1 MTDNF
6 GSGHLVGIALSL
18 ALGLLAGVQRGWTL
32 RRQEQ
37 GSRFAGIRTYAL
49 IGLAGGLA
57 GALYAHSRGPATAIV
72 IAAAALIVTGYYRT
86 SVRFGTVSGTSGIV
100 GLLVLACGFLSG
112 SGEQLLAS
120 AIAVVMV
127 LLLAMREQL
136 HGWIGR
142 LSEAEVVSIARFA
155 LIAMVILPILPDA
168 GYGPYDAWNPRQL
181 WLVVVLVSGFSFAGY
196 FGAKLLGPSRGIIA
210 TAAAGSMVS
219 STAVTASLAHHL
231 RDGQGNQTI
240 LVAGVS
246 VASVVMFLRVL
257 TLTGVLAP
265 FALIPL
271 ARLVAPAILA
281 SLIPAMWY
289 LRRARNE
296 PDAPPEQVSLRN
308 PFDLWPALMLTALV
322 MVLTVAARWVLD
334 EYGNRGLAA
343 VLAISGSVDVDSAI
357 ITMGGLPSGSLTP
370 RMAGLILAVPVTL
383 NSLFKAGVAVSVGGW
398 EKGRQA
404 AWPLVASATLV
415 ILACML
421 IG

>member
-57 GALYAHSRGPATAIV
+57 GVLYAHSRGPATAIV

-219 STAVTASLAHHL
+219 STAVTASLAHRM
-231 RDGQGNQTI
+231 RDGQSDQAI
-240 LVAGVS
+240 LAAGVS